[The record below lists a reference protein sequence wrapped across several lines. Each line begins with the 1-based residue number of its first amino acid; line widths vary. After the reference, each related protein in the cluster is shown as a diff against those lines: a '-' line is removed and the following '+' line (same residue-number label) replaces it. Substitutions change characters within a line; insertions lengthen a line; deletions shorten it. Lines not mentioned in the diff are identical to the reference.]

1 MFSSFT
7 KFALL
12 PFANSHCRTV
22 LALTLG
28 IGLSSFAVCLAD
40 TSPTTLKG
48 RVQEDTESRPDGLDR
63 SDLRNPNS
71 DPFSEGEQEVD
82 APSNMYQMDTPTP
95 SQPPPPLKGNVQ
107 GQGQRPLQGMQPR
120 TNPFDG
126 EGEPMPV
133 MQQPMPAR
141 QAQQRPPDPD
151 NSPEMQV
158 AWDLWHKRVA
168 SAIYTR
174 FNFLAKLA
182 FRHSP
187 PLLCQVGYVVTR
199 DGQIQNIQVQQKSTN
214 VLFNVI
220 VFQTVKSL
228 NGDINLLQ
236 FPPGSRRMFVPKSG
250 TFTQNYGGDGFK
262 YTVGD
267 RESLQGR

>member
-1 MFSSFT
+1 MR
-7 KFALL
+7 KDKALKSGICAGL
-12 PFANSHCRTV
+12 S
-22 LALTLG
+22 L
-28 IGLSSFAVCLAD
+28 IGLIYGSALPANAD
-40 TSPTTLKG
+40 TLKG
-48 RVQEDTESRPDGLDR
+48 TVTKDGERETQGLSR
-63 SDLRNPNS
+63 SDISDPYK
-71 DPFSEGEQEVD
+71 DPFSEGEQDEVS
-82 APSNMYQMDTPTP
+82 APSNMYQMDSPTP
-95 SQPPPPLKGNVQ
+95 AQPPPPLQGNLREQ
-107 GQGQRPLQGMQPR
+107 SKRPLQSMQPR
-120 TNPFDG
+120 GNPFEG
-126 EGEPMPV
+126 ENEPMPV
-133 MQQPMPAR
+133 MQQPPPQM
-141 QAQQRPPDPD
+141 QQQMQPQDPD
-151 NSPEMQV
+151 SSPEMQV

-187 PLLCQVGYVVTR
+187 PLLCQVSYVVSR

-236 FPPGSRRMFVPKSG
+236 FPPGSRRMFVPKLG

-267 RESLQGR
+267 RETLQRR